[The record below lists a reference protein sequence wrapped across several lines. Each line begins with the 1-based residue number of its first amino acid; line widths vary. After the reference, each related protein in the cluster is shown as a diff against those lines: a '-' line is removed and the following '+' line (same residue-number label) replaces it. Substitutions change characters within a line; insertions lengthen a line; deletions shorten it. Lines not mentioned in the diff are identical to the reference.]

1 MQHPS
6 DLITA
11 WLAALPGAP
20 MIAPDTALIEQG
32 ILDSIELLNLVAF
45 LEERFGIALP
55 AEAFVPEHFETPNA
69 IIALVTALRA
79 AEAA

>member
-6 DLITA
+6 DLIIA

-20 MIAPDTALIEQG
+20 TIAPDTALIEQG

-45 LEERFGIALP
+45 LEECFGITLP
-55 AEAFVPEHFETPNA
+55 ADAFLPEHFETPNSVV
-69 IIALVTALRA
+69 ALVTTLRA